1 MSSLFNLKCHAILC
15 GFILTLYKSLW
26 YIYDRWLSVV
36 ADRERERG
44 EESRLISKSNKLIK
58 HEPMQR
64 VYFFYDDTHFRP
76 R

>member
-1 MSSLFNLKCHAILC
+1 MRDFVVSLRRYTSGC
-15 GFILTLYKSLW
+15 GIYRIDGYQWLLT
-26 YIYDRWLSVV
+26 V
-36 ADRERERG
+36 RERERG

-64 VYFFYDDTHFRP
+64 VYIFYDDTHFRP